1 MNTPKV
7 SIIMNCYNGERYLK
21 NAIESIYKQSFQDW
35 EIIFWDNCSTDSS
48 AKIAKSYDNRLKYF
62 IAPKKSILGEARYL
76 AVSKC
81 NSKYICFLDCDDEY
95 LPDKLLLQYRMMES
109 NNYALSCSQETL
121 INDEGKNMITPK
133 IKIKSGYIFDKL
145 LQQYQIGFQSVMIR
159 RSVLE
164 NEKLSFKPF
173 FTNFM
178 DYDLFMRIASKH
190 EIGVIRNPLIRHRI
204 TKDSLTSKA
213 YERVSIENK
222 ITLDDIFRDNPE
234 LKNKYKNEIKIAY
247 EKLEYYDSI
256 YLISINDYKKA
267 KDKLK
272 LIIFKKIK
280 YFLLYILLVLRINRY
295 LIMRALRRTS

>member
-1 MNTPKV
+1 
-7 SIIMNCYNGERYLK
+7 
-21 NAIESIYKQSFQDW
+21 
-35 EIIFWDNCSTDSS
+35 
-48 AKIAKSYDNRLKYF
+48 
-62 IAPKKSILGEARYL
+62 
-76 AVSKC
+76 
-81 NSKYICFLDCDDEY
+81 
-95 LPDKLLLQYRMMES
+95 
-109 NNYALSCSQETL
+109 
-121 INDEGKNMITPK
+121 
-133 IKIKSGYIFDKL
+133 
-145 LQQYQIGFQSVMIR
+145 
-159 RSVLE
+159 
-164 NEKLSFKPF
+164 
-173 FTNFM
+173 
-178 DYDLFMRIASKH
+178 MRCL
-190 EIGVIRNPLIRHRI
+190 IRNPLIRHRI

-280 YFLLYILLVLRINRY
+280 YFLLYILLVLRINKY